1 MDRRTFLETA
11 AVGAGALFLTGCM
24 SEWEALFAGGMKD
37 GIVGKVLPKW
47 RRGQFQVHFIYTGA
61 CESLFLIFPDGTT
74 MLLDCGEM
82 DTLSLGKRAVPR
94 LPDHSRLAGEW
105 IARYV
110 ERVNPHGRDVDY
122 MMLSHYHCDH
132 AGSETTY
139 SFDKAGEALPYALS
153 GFAEAAQTL
162 RFGKAFDRC
171 WPDYKDPIPLLDD
184 AQRVMSQMRK
194 FYEYQTEHNGLSVE
208 RFHVG
213 ATGQIRMLHRP
224 GAYPSFQVRNI
235 CGNGYIADAEGHLT
249 DLYAGEKEGKERIN
263 ENGFSLGMIFHYGPF
278 RFFTAGDFSHR
289 WKKQD
294 GTPVD
299 IEIDLARVVEPCQVS
314 KINHHG
320 HQSMPTELVSA
331 LRSRVWINSTW
342 NQRHCTEDTLERL
355 IDRNAYPGERV
366 VCPGMMP
373 PERRASMKEKGQE
386 SMLDD
391 VAKESYEGGHVVLT
405 VERGGH
411 DYSVSYL
418 TAADESMTVRSVL
431 RFKA

>member
-11 AVGAGALFLTGCM
+11 ALGAGAVLLKNCM
-24 SEWEALFAGGMKD
+24 GEWEALYACGTRDAG
-37 GIVGKVLPKW
+37 VGKALPKW

-61 CESLFLIFPDGTT
+61 AESLFMIFPDGTS
-74 MLLDCGEM
+74 MLLDCGEQ
-82 DTLSLGKRAVPR
+82 DTLALGDAAVPR
-94 LPDHSRLAGEW
+94 LPDRSRLAGEW

-110 ERVNPHGRDVDY
+110 ERVNPRGRDVDY

-132 AGSETTY
+132 GGSGTIY
-139 SFDKAGEALPYALS
+139 SHTEAPLPYRLS
-153 GFAEAAQTL
+153 GFGEAAQTL

-171 WPDYKDPIPLLDD
+171 WPDYTEPIPLLDD
-184 AQRVMSQMRK
+184 PKQVMSQMRK
-194 FYEYQTEHNGLSVE
+194 FYAYQTRHNGLAVE
-208 RFHVG
+208 RFQVG
-213 ATGQIRMLHRP
+213 ATGQVRLLHRP

-249 DLYAGEKEGKERIN
+249 DLYAGEKEGVERIN
-263 ENGFSLGMIFHYGPF
+263 ENAFSLGMIFRYGPF
-278 RFFTAGDFSHR
+278 RFYTAGDFSHR
-289 WKKQD
+289 WTKKD

-299 IEIDLARVVEPCQVS
+299 IEKDLARVVEPCQVS

-320 HQSMPTELVSA
+320 HRSMPTELVAA

-342 NQRHCTEDTLERL
+342 NQRHCTDDTLERL

-373 PERRASMKEKGQE
+373 PERRARLKANGQE

-391 VAKESYEGGHVVLT
+391 VARASFEGGHVVLT
-405 VERGGH
+405 VEKGGR

-418 TAADESMTVRSVL
+418 TAADESMTVRSVM